1 VSHLPILPILIP
13 FVTAAALLVLRQ
25 TAARSRRV
33 LSAAS
38 LAALVGSSILL
49 VIAVD
54 DGLIR
59 TYRVGDWPAPFGIV
73 LVADR
78 LAALMV
84 ALTAMLAV
92 AASLAAASGLD
103 AAGRHFHAFF
113 HLQLAGLNGAFLT
126 GDLFNLFVF
135 FEILL
140 LASYALLAHGGGLER
155 TRAGLAYVVINL
167 TGSALFL
174 ITLGLTYG
182 TLGTLNMADL
192 AYVLPR
198 VAPEDQPLVRTTL
211 ALLATVFVLKAA
223 LLPLG
228 FWLPHVYAAA
238 SLPAALLFVVMTKVG
253 VYALL
258 RVATVGFATAS
269 YSADIL
275 SPWLFWL
282 AIGTIALGAI
292 GALAAVRFATVVASI
307 VIISSGT
314 LLIGVADGG
323 APAHAATLFYLIN
336 TTAVAG
342 GLFLI
347 SDMMARQRGSAS
359 DALEKGPHLAAAR
372 MLGGAYLFLA
382 VAASGVPPLSGFLA
396 KLMLMQSL
404 AGSELVF
411 VAWAALLLSGFVV
424 ALVLARAASTFFW
437 EHGRGEL
444 PEQSMKPVA
453 VPSLGSRHAEVA
465 LLGMVACVCAIT
477 FGAAPISN
485 YARDAAAQLAKP
497 ASYVEAVLGDPAAIK
512 RERRP

>member
-1 VSHLPILPILIP
+1 
-13 FVTAAALLVLRQ
+13 VTAAALLMLPRL
-25 TAARSRRV
+25 AAGSRRA

-38 LAALVGSSILL
+38 VAALLGVSVLL
-49 VIAVD
+49 LNAVD
-54 DGLIR
+54 DDLIR

-78 LAALMV
+78 LAAIMV
-84 ALTAMLAV
+84 ALTALLAG
-92 AASLAAASGLD
+92 AAALAAASGID
-103 AAGRHFHAFF
+103 AAGRHFYAFF

-140 LASYALLAHGGGLER
+140 LASYALLVHGGGLER

-174 ITLGLTYG
+174 IALGLTYG

-192 AYVLPR
+192 AHVLSR
-198 VAPEDQPLVRTTL
+198 IAPEDQPLMRTTL
-211 ALLATVFVLKAA
+211 ALLTTVFVLKAA

-228 FWLPHVYAAA
+228 FWLPHVYTAA
-238 SLPAALLFVVMTKVG
+238 SLPAAILFVIMTKVG

-258 RVATVGFATAS
+258 RVATVGFATAH
-269 YSADIL
+269 YSADL
-275 SPWLFWL
+275 LTPWLFWL

-292 GALAAVRFATVVASI
+292 VALAAVRFATVVASI

-314 LLIGVADGG
+314 LLLGIADGS
-323 APAHAATLFYLIN
+323 AAAHAAMLFYLLN
-336 TTAVAG
+336 TTVVAA
-342 GLFLI
+342 GLFLL
-347 SDMMARQRGSAS
+347 SDIVARQRGAFG
-359 DALEKGPHLAAAR
+359 DALEKGPHLPAAR
-372 MLGGAYLFLA
+372 TLGGAYLFLA

-404 AGSELVF
+404 ASSGMVS
-411 VAWAALLLSGFVV
+411 VAWSALLLSGFVV

-437 EHGRGEL
+437 ETGRGEM
-444 PEQSMKPVA
+444 PEHGFKPVA
-453 VPSLGSRHAEVA
+453 VPSLGSRHTEVA
-465 LLGMVACVCAIT
+465 LLGTVVCACAIT
-477 FGAAPISN
+477 LGAAPISN
-485 YARDAAAQLAKP
+485 YARDTAAQLARP
-497 ASYVEAVLGDPAAIK
+497 ASYVEAVLGDPAAIR